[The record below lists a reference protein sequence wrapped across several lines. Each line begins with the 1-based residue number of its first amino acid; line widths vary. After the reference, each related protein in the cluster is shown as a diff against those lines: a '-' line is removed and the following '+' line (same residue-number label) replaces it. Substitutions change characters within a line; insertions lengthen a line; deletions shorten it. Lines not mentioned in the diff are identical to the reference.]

1 MYVITV
7 LFSIKPAYLDKFL
20 PEMLANA
27 ATSLKQEPG
36 CLQFDVCQS
45 TENTNQVYLYEVYQ
59 HQQAFDE
66 HLNSAHFLSFNETT
80 KNWIEDKQISSYIQ
94 LK

>member
-7 LFSIKPAYLDKFL
+7 LFFIKPAYLDKFL

-45 TENTNQVYLYEVYQ
+45 TENTNHVYLYEVYQ
-59 HQQAFDE
+59 HQQAFDD